1 MIFSSFRWNSR
12 QFLDLT
18 NPLMAYVY
26 FKKKR
31 LNLIS
36 GYLEDYSIDLFLSR
50 LERFQLQDEVKQP
63 RVYHFYYQFGL
74 FLFGMDES
82 IGEGE
87 PLVVEIEYNN
97 SRLSR
102 IAASSIKKINLSTLE
117 RPTWT
122 EYRNAFNQVQ
132 DNLLDGNCY
141 QLNLTYPFD
150 FTTDIFFDPR
160 DLRDYLMSHSGVS
173 AYAHVTH
180 FDNEVLFSNSPECLF
195 HFENNQIL
203 TMPIKGTL
211 RLEKDWKSHWRELIN
226 DPKQEA
232 ELFMIIDL
240 LKNDL
245 NKIDSPRTQIRKL
258 KAPLRVPGLL
268 HQYAEL
274 TLKLEN
280 EVGLGKIL
288 KQIFPG
294 GSISGAPKK
303 RVLQLIQEI
312 ERWDRGFYTGST
324 LLCLGKKKIASINIR
339 SAHISLNERLWRY
352 GSGGGI
358 TLLSKAALEF
368 KEMESKVDSFLTL
381 LRKG

>member
-18 NPLMAYVY
+18 NPLRAYIY

-36 GYLEDYSIDLFLSR
+36 GQFEDYSIELFLHE
-50 LERFQLQDEVKQP
+50 LESCQLQGEVKLP

-74 FLFGMDES
+74 LLFGMDES
-82 IGEGE
+82 IGDSE
-87 PLVVEIEYNN
+87 PLVVDIEYNDTRF
-97 SRLSR
+97 SPLVTSP
-102 IAASSIKKINLSTLE
+102 IKKIHLSSLE

-132 DNLLDGNCY
+132 DHLLDGNCY

-150 FTTDIFFDPR
+150 FSSDTFFDPR
-160 DLRDYLMSHSGVS
+160 DLRDYLMGHSGVS

-180 FDNEVLFSNSPECLF
+180 FESEVLFSNSPECLF

-211 RLEKDWKSHWRELIN
+211 RLQNDWRSHWDELIN

-245 NKIDSPRTQIRKL
+245 NKIDLPRTQIRKL

-274 TLKLEN
+274 TLKLQN
-280 EVGLGKIL
+280 KVSLGKMF
-288 KQIFPG
+288 KHIFPG

-324 LLCLGKKKIASINIR
+324 LLCLGRKKVASINIR
-339 SAHISLNERLWRY
+339 SAHIHLDERVWRY

-358 TLLSKAALEF
+358 TLLSRAASEF

-381 LRKG
+381 LKKS